1 MRPYYS
7 FSEVEH
13 RQLVERLGG
22 VTENPYR
29 NYSAFANAVSGLAAS
44 DDLPPVLRELCSGIY
59 RERLEGVSDVHVL
72 RNCPIDPYIPEL
84 GSRHPIADK
93 YERKCTFVAEA
104 FLALFSRLTGTPL
117 LAYGSRNNGDF
128 FVDVVAIE
136 KYSGMQTG
144 FSDSELMYH
153 NDRTAHAV
161 RADFVSLLGLRCP
174 GEDLI
179 YTAFVDGRNLLRHLS
194 PAEQETLRQP
204 HFITPFD
211 VFSRETN
218 RRQVT
223 SGNHAILENH
233 HSFRYYDTTTT
244 VAPDSPVEARDALI
258 ALMHALAKA
267 ERVRHRLLTGDLL
280 VFANQD
286 GLHNREKIEINDP
299 EGSRKRWLLKTYAFR
314 DMVAARRHA
323 HTWLDGVQGRIAD

>member
-1 MRPYYS
+1 L
-7 FSEVEH
+7 EQKE
-13 RQLVERLGG
+13 LVNRLGT
-22 VTENPYR
+22 VTENPYQ
-29 NYSAFANAVSGLAAS
+29 NYSAFSNAVSGLAAS

-59 RERLEGVSDVHVL
+59 RERLAGISDVHVL
-72 RNCPIDPYIPEL
+72 RNCPIDPAIPEL
-84 GSRHPIADK
+84 GAQQPVADK
-93 YERKCTFVAEA
+93 YQRKHTFVSEA
-104 FLALFSRLTGTPL
+104 FLALFARLTGTPL

-128 FVDVVAIE
+128 FVDVVAME

-161 RADFVSLLGLRCP
+161 RADFVTLLGLRCP
-174 GEDLI
+174 AEDLI
-179 YTAFVDGRNLLRHLS
+179 YTAFVDGRHLLRHIS
-194 PAEQETLRQP
+194 PADQEILRQP
-204 HFITPFD
+204 YFITPFD

-223 SGNHAILENH
+223 SGHHAILEND

-244 VAPDSPVEARDALI
+244 VADGSPVAAKDALI
-258 ALMHALAKA
+258 ALMHALSKA

-299 EGSRKRWLLKTYAFR
+299 EGSRKRWLMKTYAFR
-314 DMVAARRHA
+314 NMAAARRHA
-323 HTWLDGVQGRIAD
+323 HTWKGGIPGRIAD